1 MGLLSIDTL
10 CDVCQ
15 NKSDQLVDREL
26 ASQWDTLYTCDNC
39 GERGVRRVWSLPN
52 LTKESYP
59 DGYKR
64 GGDYQVM
71 KEAVKLQRK
80 AASAKGKEKNDLAQA
95 AAQVRQAA
103 QYEKKGKT

>member
-26 ASQWDTLYTCDNC
+26 ATQWDTLYTCDVC

-52 LTKESYP
+52 TTKESYP

-64 GGDYQVM
+64 GGDYALL
-71 KEAVKLQRK
+71 KESAKIAKQ
-80 AASAKGKEKNDLAQA
+80 AASAKGETKKDLLKA
-95 AAQVRQAA
+95 AAELKKASKH
-103 QYEKKGKT
+103 EKGKTK